1 MQVFIYCLVWIVHS
15 LLFLSWLRAKN
26 NKQRKVVLRSKSSSF
41 LLMIFLNLSYR
52 SKVYWTNRSFYRV
65 APRPEVERDIPFHFM
80 FEAGRT
86 QIQMDLPGRRVLAV
100 PSTAYEC
107 VPRTS
112 KN

>member
-1 MQVFIYCLVWIVHS
+1 
-15 LLFLSWLRAKN
+15 
-26 NKQRKVVLRSKSSSF
+26 
-41 LLMIFLNLSYR
+41 MIFLNLSYR